1 MQTEVPTLPV
11 VQLNTNANLHRSQNS
26 NLKKSATDV
35 KATSTH
41 KSIVYISSNK
51 KSLHPLL
58 AQPYQSSIRQ
68 KTSDHLKVNKNGI
81 KQIVLSARM
90 LRVKELQNQLADAHY
105 QLNELANENRLL
117 KSLQKRQ
124 DSALKRYEGT
134 NAELPR
140 IINSHHEELRVL
152 QIKYK
157 KLKVLHKETSNLL
170 KEKENELL
178 QLQSQNKHLL
188 QLSKDR
194 NLGEREKL
202 QSQISDL
209 NYRIEQQQDTIQTL
223 HRKLSLESKSLKQ
236 QLYTEITKRKAT
248 QKHLE
253 ETTQKLKSLEHLLDN
268 RERKLYCN
276 GQLPLPTKSRQL
288 GTQFLTNP
296 RDINISNPLKSPDQ
310 HKKWQN
316 DLEGH
321 SLPVLNPP
329 QANDKNI
336 GTDETID
343 LNQSLNS
350 VKTETM
356 ANLEQIKKYRLQ
368 KSAQRRILPDDFEEK
383 FEELNYVAN
392 KGPKNSIS
400 LNDSE
405 RLEEDD
411 EDYDRQ
417 YEISAHNFRK
427 IYENRKCQTFN
438 KVLKKEIA
446 YSSASDDSEG
456 ENDNFKDNQVDVTI
470 SPRESHISCRLINSE
485 DEAGSSKELALS
497 NCKFEDKNNFYK
509 NDIEAD
515 TGGRKESIGHYLLS
529 NQSNDGLKSV
539 STSDDN
545 QIHYSSDQE
554 SEKLTISHFLNESQ
568 KMYQNLVNEMEAQAG
583 NTENKNLS
591 ALQNI
596 NINNEQVGI
605 NYSINKFSENLLK
618 HIVEQQAPEEEA
630 IEKTIDAVYE
640 RNDELQDKVL
650 KQMVSVRDY
659 DKFETSFI
667 PDSISHTS
675 EIFSNEPQDNLLATN
690 SCNALINVHKQQSNV
705 TYEKDANNYNVEA
718 RNKLNK
724 HEVNEELKDTDISL
738 SNIRS
743 SKSDSI
749 LDVTN
754 KINAIS
760 INENDAKI
768 KTISY
773 NKEKLLAKM
782 KAIDDNENIE
792 YLNQDYEKNKVIN
805 RKQITENLFRGVPT
819 HIKKKQDIMKDI
831 FNTDGLKNE
840 PTGS

>member
-11 VQLNTNANLHRSQNS
+11 VQLHTNVNLNRNQNS
-26 NLKKSATDV
+26 NLKKTPTDV
-35 KATSTH
+35 KPTSTH
-41 KSIVYISSNK
+41 KSIPYISSNK

-58 AQPYQSSIRQ
+58 AQPHQSNIRQ
-68 KTSDHLKVNKNGI
+68 KTSSDLLKVNKNGI
-81 KQIVLSARM
+81 KQIILSARM

-152 QIKYK
+152 QIKHK
-157 KLKVLHKETSNLL
+157 KLKVLHKETCNLL
-170 KEKENELL
+170 KEKENELQ

-248 QKHLE
+248 QKQLE
-253 ETTQKLKSLEHLLDN
+253 EATEKLKSLEHLLHN

-276 GQLPLPTKSRQL
+276 GQLPHPTKSKHL
-288 GTQFLTNP
+288 GTQFLTNT
-296 RDINISNPLKSPDQ
+296 RDISISNPLKSSDQ

-316 DLEGH
+316 DVEEH
-321 SLPVLNPP
+321 CLPILNPP

-336 GTDETID
+336 DTDETIE

-356 ANLEQIKKYRLQ
+356 ANLEQIKTYRLQ
-368 KSAQRRILPDDFEEK
+368 KSAQRRILLDDFEEK
-383 FEELNYVAN
+383 FEELNHIAN

-400 LNDSE
+400 FNDSE
-405 RLEEDD
+405 KLEDD
-411 EDYDRQ
+411 EEDCNKQ

-427 IYENRKCQTFN
+427 IFENRKRQTFN
-438 KVLKKEIA
+438 KVLKEEIA
-446 YSSASDDSEG
+446 YSSASDDSE
-456 ENDNFKDNQVDVTI
+456 NDNFRDNQIDVII
-470 SPRESHISCRLINSE
+470 SPRESRIRLINSE

-497 NCKFEDKNNFYK
+497 NCKFEDKNDFYK
-509 NDIEAD
+509 SDIEAD
-515 TGGRKESIGHYLLS
+515 TDGRKESIGHYLSS
-529 NQSNDGLKSV
+529 NQSNDALKSV
-539 STSDDN
+539 STTDDN

-554 SEKLTISHFLNESQ
+554 SEKLALSHFLNESQ
-568 KMYQNLVNEMEAQAG
+568 KMYQNLVNDMEAQPK
-583 NTENKNLS
+583 NTETENLS
-591 ALQNI
+591 TLQNI

-618 HIVEQQAPEEEA
+618 HIVEQQAPEEET
-630 IEKTIDAVYE
+630 IEKSIDAVYE
-640 RNDELQDKVL
+640 RNTELQDKVV

-659 DKFETSFI
+659 DKFKTSFV
-667 PDSISHTS
+667 PDAVSHTS
-675 EIFSNEPQDNLLATN
+675 EIFSNKPQDNLLATN
-690 SCNALINVHKQQSNV
+690 SCNTLINVHTQQSNV
-705 TYEKDANNYNVEA
+705 TYEKDANNCNVET

-724 HEVNEELKDTDISL
+724 QEVNEELEDTDLSF

-749 LDVTN
+749 LEVTN

-805 RKQITENLFRGVPT
+805 RKQITENLFRGIPT
-819 HIKKKQDIMKDI
+819 HVKKKQDIMKDI